1 MGYIDK
7 LTPREAEY
15 LFELIKK
22 LQQKENVSGG
32 VPSDSPYFKTFATE
46 ADYLA
51 VKDNLETDCIIYIE
65 DKDNI
70 IYHGVLKA
78 NLIYEVN
85 EDYEDFCLT
94 NLGIPANSIA
104 NDMLG
109 LAENSVILTVASPL
123 FSSFIV
129 NGQEMITGDE
139 YFDFEGYNEAE
150 IFKNA
155 CIIMPYELG
164 KTYEVQAVFKTTDE
178 IINLFPD
185 GSYAVEPFQNL
196 FIFTPLTRLTI
207 NDNYVFTMSLTDEN
221 IIFGHF
227 SSLASAYMLKEL
239 TYNVESNP
247 YINLLGTDYAGYII
261 ESLREGASE
270 SGFQPYYKERILNV
284 NNDPSWGEP
293 YVSGELDESRFN
305 DFLYLMSIPGELV
318 GDPEM
323 INYTINRI

>member
-7 LTPREAEY
+7 LTPREAER

-78 NLIYEVN
+78 NFIYEVN

-94 NLGIPANSIA
+94 TLGIPANSIA
-104 NDMLG
+104 NAMLG
-109 LAENSVILTVASPL
+109 LAENSVILTMASPL
-123 FSSFIV
+123 FSSFV
-129 NGQEMITGDE
+129 VDGQEMITGDE
-139 YFDFEGYNEAE
+139 YFDFGNSNEAE

-155 CIIMPYELG
+155 SIIMPYELG
-164 KTYEVQAVFKTTDE
+164 KTYEVQAVFKSTDE
-178 IINLFPD
+178 IRALFPD
-185 GSYAVEPFQNL
+185 VAAAAELLQYL
-196 FIFTPLTRLTI
+196 FILTPLTRLTI
-207 NDNYVFTMSLTDEN
+207 DDNYVFTMSLTDADT
-221 IIFGHF
+221 IAGHI
-227 SSLASAYMLKEL
+227 SSLMGAYMLKEL

-247 YINLLGTDYAGYII
+247 YINLDANYMEALLN
-261 ESLREGASE
+261 LREGKPE
-270 SGFQPYYKERILNV
+270 SGLQPYYKERILNV
-284 NNDPSWGEP
+284 NNDSSWGEP
-293 YVSGELDESRFN
+293 YVSGEPDVSRIN
-305 DFLYLMSIPGELV
+305 DFLYMMSIPREVV
-318 GDPEM
+318 GNPEM

>member
-51 VKDNLETDCIIYIE
+51 VKDNLEISCIIYIE

-70 IYHGVLKA
+70 IYHGDLKA
-78 NLIYEVN
+78 NFIYEVN
-85 EDYEDFCLT
+85 EDYEDFCL
-94 NLGIPANSIA
+94 NSLGIPANNIA

-129 NGQEMITGDE
+129 DGQEMITGDE
-139 YFDFEGYNEAE
+139 YFDFESSNEAE
-150 IFKNA
+150 ILKNA

-164 KTYEVQAVFKTTDE
+164 KTYEVQAVFKSTDE
-178 IINLFPD
+178 IIALISDANL
-185 GSYAVEPFQNL
+185 VEVL
-196 FIFTPLTRLTI
+196 RYLSVLTPLTKLTI
-207 NDNYVFTMSLTDEN
+207 NDNYLFVMSLTDEN
-221 IIFGHF
+221 TISGHF
-227 SSLASAYMLKEL
+227 MSLVSACMLKEL
-239 TYNVESNP
+239 TYDMETNP
-247 YINLLGTDYAGYII
+247 YINLDTSYVDFLIMA
-261 ESLREGASE
+261 LRVGALD
-270 SGFQPYYKERILNV
+270 FDLPPYYKERILNV
-284 NNDPSWGEP
+284 NNDSSWGEP
-293 YVSGELDESRFN
+293 YVSGEFDESRLN
-305 DFLYLMSIPGELV
+305 DFLYIMSIPGELLE
-318 GDPEM
+318 DPEM

>member
-22 LQQKENVSGG
+22 LQQKGDASGG

-51 VKDNLETDCIIYIE
+51 VKDNLETSCIIYIE
-65 DKDNI
+65 DKDDI

-104 NDMLG
+104 NAMLG
-109 LAENSVILTVASPL
+109 LAENSVILTIASPL
-123 FSSFIV
+123 FSSFV
-129 NGQEMITGDE
+129 VDGQEMITGDE
-139 YFDFEGYNEAE
+139 YFDFGNSSEAE
-150 IFKNA
+150 VFKNA
-155 CIIMPYELG
+155 CITVPYELG
-164 KTYEVQAVFKTTDE
+164 KTYEVQAVFKSTDE
-178 IINLFPD
+178 IMNLFPD
-185 GSYAVEPFQNL
+185 ASYVTELNL
-196 FIFTPLTRLTI
+196 FMLTPLTKLTI
-207 NDNYVFTMSLTDEN
+207 DDNYIFTMSLTDEN
-221 IIFGHF
+221 TIAGHF
-227 SSLASAYMLKEL
+227 VSLICAFMLKEL

-247 YINLLGTDYAGYII
+247 YINLDTNYIDYPLH
-261 ESLREGASE
+261 LRIGAPE
-270 SGFQPYYKERILNV
+270 SGLQPYYKERILNV
-284 NNDPSWGEP
+284 NNDSSWGEP

-305 DFLYLMSIPGELV
+305 DFLYMMSIPREVV
-318 GDPEM
+318 GNPEM

>member
-15 LFELIKK
+15 LLELIKK

-51 VKDNLETDCIIYIE
+51 VKDNLETGCIIYIE

-70 IYHGVLKA
+70 IYHGGLKA
-78 NLIYEVN
+78 NFIYEVN

-94 NLGIPANSIA
+94 NLGTPANSIA
-104 NDMLG
+104 NAMLG
-109 LAENSVILTVASPL
+109 MAENSVILTMASPL

-129 NGQEMITGDE
+129 DGQEMITGNE
-139 YFDFEGYNEAE
+139 YFDFGDSDEAE
-150 IFKNA
+150 ILKNA

-164 KTYEVQAVFKTTDE
+164 KTYEVQAVFKSTDE
-178 IINLFPD
+178 IMNLFPD
-185 GSYAVEPFQNL
+185 GSYAVELSQYL
-196 FIFTPLTRLTI
+196 FLFTPLTKLTI
-207 NDNYVFTMSLTDEN
+207 DDNYVFTMSLTDEN
-221 IIFGHF
+221 TIAGHLY
-227 SSLASAYMLKEL
+227 SLVGAFMLKEL

-247 YINLLGTDYAGYII
+247 YINLDANYLEYLIM
-261 ESLREGASE
+261 SLRVGASE
-270 SGFQPYYKERILNV
+270 SSFQPYYKERILNV
-284 NNDPSWGEP
+284 NNDSSWGEL
-293 YVSGELDESRFN
+293 YVSGEFDESRFN
-305 DFLYLMSIPGELV
+305 DFLYLMSIPREVLEY
-318 GDPEM
+318 PEM

>member
-32 VPSDSPYFKTFATE
+32 IPSDSPYFKTFATE

-51 VKDNLETDCIIYIE
+51 VKDNLETSCIIYIE

-78 NLIYEVN
+78 NLIYEIN

-104 NDMLG
+104 NAMLG
-109 LAENSVILTVASPL
+109 LAENSVILTTMSPL

-129 NGQEMITGDE
+129 DGQEMITGNE
-139 YFDFEGYNEAE
+139 YFDFGGSTTVDA
-150 IFKNA
+150 FKNA
-155 CIIMPYELG
+155 CIIMPYQLG
-164 KTYEVQAVFKTTDE
+164 KTYEVQAVFKSTDE
-178 IINLFPD
+178 IIALLSDAGSAEVLQFLFT
-185 GSYAVEPFQNL
+185 L
-196 FIFTPLTRLTI
+196 TPLTKLTI
-207 NDNYVFTMSLTDEN
+207 DDNYIFTMSLTDEN
-221 IIFGHF
+221 TIIGHVF
-227 SSLASAYMLKEL
+227 SLMGAYMLKEL

-247 YINLLGTDYAGYII
+247 YINLDISYVYFLII
-261 ESLREGASE
+261 LREGIAE
-270 SGFQPYYKERILNV
+270 SGILPYYKERILNV
-284 NNDPSWGEP
+284 NNDSSWGEP
-293 YVSGELDESRFN
+293 YVSGEPDESRLN
-305 DFLYLMSIPGELV
+305 NFLYLMSIPGEV
-318 GDPEM
+318 FGNPEM